1 MFPVFF
7 SVSSK
12 DERFAYEVWKNLP
25 RDWAYLYSIAGDEG
39 AELWDEISRRELP
52 SSRYFIAFWSKD
64 YVRAEGCVREL
75 RQAAELIA
83 SGTLSPLILRLDDFP
98 ITWRDDLPSE
108 LKPVFSDLSRLLDVR
123 TSRPNISVADASD
136 LVERF
141 IEPAMNVAHPTF
153 PRDDVLEPMR
163 SAAQKERFKCFPAM
177 WISGFPG
184 AGRTTLVKQLNRS
197 MTPNGRMIPIDI
209 NAASLPLQVCL
220 KLESLGMG
228 ADIKRLQQVQESEEA
243 TLPSGVAARI
253 DRIFQTGNYVVFRHE
268 MILQNNVDLPEW
280 FDDVIGALEASQRPK
295 IFIVSQMPL
304 SIERRKACL
313 DKLAEQRV
321 PGFSSYE
328 VTPFTEALLAHF
340 DAYPDRWTTK
350 AVDDLIEAAQG
361 NLGLLVTL
369 AQAASSVIDLGEVDE
384 LVTHA
389 KNAAHQSIAY
399 YVDWAFGT
407 LHDDIESQRLLLF
420 LNDVS
425 PCDPRDLSVI
435 FEDANESILNIIS
448 KCMKLG
454 FVERDGG
461 GLYRLTPFLSGRL
474 ARHLVRADLVDWRR
488 SVIENFAKSPI
499 DFETPEND
507 FVRIEARIQASLWT
521 GKDDLPEVI
530 ERFISASHWFQ
541 AGVRLYHARQH
552 TAAHRLLKKA
562 FATRASFSQ
571 ASRTELLRYFGL
583 AAIRAGHNGDVETCI
598 KLLNSDYN
606 SREIGSYLEAFS
618 LDVQHR
624 YMEAKEKYEEALGLN
639 QGKDNRLERIY
650 RPLIKCIL
658 LTKSPDFGL
667 AESYAKD
674 WARVRQT
681 VFTKHSLCR
690 IYLLWMHAGRA
701 QQKSVPANLAKR
713 YEDALSEL
721 QAHPGGTGTYH
732 EVLAEQAE
740 LGGAPDV
747 AVAELEKAIATDGRF
762 ELRLKRWKIMA
773 RNSGMAANALSELD
787 DMKADGR
794 QTAFRDNHLKELV
807 EVYVTA
813 LSNSA
818 YSAQRLNKFA
828 APLNSRDIG
837 IIVGRVRRKGA
848 QVTA

>member
-1 MFPVFF
+1 
-7 SVSSK
+7 
-12 DERFAYEVWKNLP
+12 
-25 RDWAYLYSIAGDEG
+25 
-39 AELWDEISRRELP
+39 
-52 SSRYFIAFWSKD
+52 
-64 YVRAEGCVREL
+64 
-75 RQAAELIA
+75 
-83 SGTLSPLILRLDDFP
+83 LDDFP
-98 ITWRDDLPSE
+98 ITWSDDLPGD
-108 LKPVFSDLSRLLDVR
+108 LKPVFSDLSRLLGVR

-141 IEPAMNVAHPTF
+141 IEPAMNVVHPMF

-197 MTPNGRMIPIDI
+197 MTPNGRIIPIDI

-220 KLESLGMG
+220 KLESLGLG
-228 ADIKRLQQVQESEEA
+228 ADIERLQQVQKSDEA
-243 TLPSGVAARI
+243 ALPSGVAARI
-253 DRIFQTGNYVVFRHE
+253 DKIFQNGNYVVFRHE

-280 FDDVIGALEASQRPK
+280 FDDVVRSLDESQRPK
-295 IFIVSQMPL
+295 LFIVSQMPL
-304 SIERRKACL
+304 SIDRRKACL

-328 VTPFTEALLAHF
+328 ITSFTEALLAHF
-340 DAYPDRWTTK
+340 DPHPDRWTTK

-369 AQAASSVIDLGEVDE
+369 VQAASSVIDLGEVDE
-384 LVTHA
+384 LIAHA
-389 KNAAHQSIAY
+389 KNTALQSIAY

-407 LHDDIESQRLLLF
+407 LHDDIHCQRILLF

-425 PCDPRDLSVI
+425 PCDPRDLNIIFQDAHESV
-435 FEDANESILNIIS
+435 LNIIS

-488 SVIENFAKSPI
+488 SVIENFAKSPLT
-499 DFETPEND
+499 FETQENEYI
-507 FVRIEARIQASLWT
+507 RIEARIQASLWT

-530 ERFISASHWFQ
+530 EKFVSASHWFQ
-541 AGVRLYHARQH
+541 AGVRLYHAQQH

-583 AAIRAGHNGDVETCI
+583 AAIRTGHAGDVETCI
-598 KLLNSDYN
+598 TLLNSDYN

-618 LDVQHR
+618 LEVQHR
-624 YMEAKEKYEEALGLN
+624 YLEAKGKYEEALSLN

-674 WARVRQT
+674 WAKVRQT

-690 IYLLWMHAGRA
+690 IYLLWMHAGTIQR
-701 QQKSVPANLAKR
+701 KPVPSDLAKR
-713 YEDALSEL
+713 YEDALGEL
-721 QAHPGGTGTYH
+721 QAHPGGMGAYH
-732 EVLAEQAE
+732 EVLAERAE
-740 LGGAPDV
+740 LEGAPDR
-747 AVAELEKAIATDGRF
+747 AVAELEMAIAIDGRF

-773 RNSGMAANALSELD
+773 GNSGMAANVLSELE
-787 DMKADGR
+787 DMKADGK
-794 QTAFRDNHLKELV
+794 QAAFRDAHLKELV
-807 EVYVTA
+807 DVYVA
-813 LSNSA
+813 AMSKGV

-828 APLNSRDIG
+828 APLNSREIG
-837 IIVGRVRRKGA
+837 AIVNRVRRRDAG
-848 QVTA
+848 